1 MRKAPVLLGP
11 KAHFHGATLG
21 LKFGK
26 PLFLGRSAPESI
38 LEGTWQSY
46 IAGPPGRSLR
56 PRRSGR
62 GPRGHYAHCRCIKHC
77 RRVAPARTLTSG
89 MLCAHSQA
97 AAFSPLTGPPRAR
110 ERAAPGPSCRTPPSL
125 VSAARMSVDG
135 MTGGGKPVAQAVRS
149 ILTSPDS
156 KSVRKAISTV
166 CDFHERAKS
175 EPEPRLLIAM
185 LAACRATGEWRRA
198 QTLLRKLR
206 TPTGVSAEEAGTC
219 AAVVGTGQREQGS
232 SSWRNE
238 GASIAIGACARWGP
252 EEVRCCWAQIVA
264 PTS

>member
-1 MRKAPVLLGP
+1 VRKAPVLLGP

-62 GPRGHYAHCRCIKHC
+62 GPRATLCALLLPRAL
-77 RRVAPARTLTSG
+77 RRVAPARALTSG

-97 AAFSPLTGPPRAR
+97 AAFAPLTGPPSAR
-110 ERAAPGPSCRTPPSL
+110 ELNPKAWCAAPTAMRIMARGTRLP
-125 VSAARMSVDG
+125 AACMAVDG
-135 MTGGGKPVAQAVRS
+135 MAGGGKPVAQAVRS

-156 KSVRKAISTV
+156 KAVRKAMSTV
-166 CDFHERAKS
+166 CDFLERAKS
-175 EPEPRLLIAM
+175 EPSPRLLLAM

-206 TPTGVSAEEAGTC
+206 
-219 AAVVGTGQREQGS
+219 AATEQGS
-232 SSWRNE
+232 SSWVDE

-252 EEVRCCWAQIVA
+252 EEVRYCWAQIFA
-264 PTS
+264 PTR

>member
-1 MRKAPVLLGP
+1 VEGSRVVVHFFLVSRPLQIGGWPLI
-11 KAHFHGATLG
+11 KAHLKSLFSLGGGEHACGNLGCRLGALCGRAGLG
-21 LKFGK
+21 EG
-26 PLFLGRSAPESI
+26 PE
-38 LEGTWQSY
+38 
-46 IAGPPGRSLR
+46 R
-56 PRRSGR
+56 
-62 GPRGHYAHCRCIKHC
+62 HCAHCRCPKHC
-77 RRVAPARTLTSG
+77 RLVAPARTLTSG
-89 MLCAHSQA
+89 MLRAHSQA
-97 AAFSPLTGPPRAR
+97 AAFSPLTAPPSAR

-125 VSAARMSVDG
+125 VSAACMSVDG
-135 MTGGGKPVAQAVRS
+135 MAGGGKPVAHAVRS

-156 KSVRKAISTV
+156 KAVRKAISTV

-175 EPEPRLLIAM
+175 EPSPRLLLAM

-206 TPTGVSAEEAGTC
+206 APVEEAGTC
-219 AAVVGTGQREQGS
+219 AVAGPGQREQGS

-264 PTS
+264 LTA